1 MIKINYIIEKDDM
14 TDEEYENQEER
25 EFIVTK
31 DMLYELV
38 NEHVSLGKDE
48 TICSENFYVTLKK

>member
-1 MIKINYIIEKDDM
+1 MKSSKILVKQ
-14 TDEEYENQEER
+14 EEVTRNQEER